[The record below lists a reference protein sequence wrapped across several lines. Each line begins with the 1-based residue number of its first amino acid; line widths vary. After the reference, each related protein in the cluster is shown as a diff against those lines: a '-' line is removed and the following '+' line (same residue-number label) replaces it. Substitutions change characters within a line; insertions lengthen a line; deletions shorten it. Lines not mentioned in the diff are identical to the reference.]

1 MRNKVKDPRYDLPGE
16 SPDSEDEAFSTDFD
30 VDVNPADTEMYRQY
44 KIMQLNVKVDQK
56 YVDEQLEN
64 LRKGV

>member
-16 SPDSEDEAFSTDFD
+16 RPDSEDEAFSTDFD

>member
-1 MRNKVKDPRYDLPGE
+1 MKNKIKDPRYDLAGE
-16 SPDSEDEAFSTDFD
+16 IPDSEDEAFSTDFD
-30 VDVNPADTEMYRQY
+30 VDVNPADTEIYRQY

-56 YVDEQLEN
+56 HVDEQLEI

>member
-1 MRNKVKDPRYDLPGE
+1 MKNKIKDPRYDLTGE
-16 SPDSEDEAFSTDFD
+16 LPDSEDEAFSTDFD
-30 VDVNPADTEMYRQY
+30 VDVNPADTEIYRQY

-56 YVDEQLEN
+56 HVDEQLEI